1 MFSLRGLVRKAAL
14 ALWVHY
20 FGFPPYRLNNMFD
33 KVSKKSLKSP
43 QRHISMGAIPSNI
56 AVGPLGFLAE
66 LATTKSK
73 QTVVPIMIWKRMT
86 LIRLWR

>member
-1 MFSLRGLVRKAAL
+1 
-14 ALWVHY
+14 
-20 FGFPPYRLNNMFD
+20 
-33 KVSKKSLKSP
+33 
-43 QRHISMGAIPSNI
+43 MGAIPSNI